1 VELVI
6 TPHGEMRVGGDD
18 AQLDDPIA
26 RAFAKGTGPGLL
38 HLGTAALDAD
48 LSASLAFGRRIAR
61 AYFMRLGAAAD
72 DDTRVLPTITP
83 ESTLL
88 AELCLAVPP
97 MQGSEYLTPES
108 LQRAWSSLHDTTR
121 EHVDA
126 AGTTLQTWFERHA
139 PTYNTLGHIVFHL
152 AEHKADP
159 ERPFAFMASWAA
171 AVGEGARVQ
180 HVPLGRAVEQAEGD
194 RKALLTML
202 RPLAAAAKS
211 SAWTQTM
218 VESRAVYQPRA
229 WTAEEAFAMLR
240 EIPPLRAAGIT
251 VRMPPG
257 WAQGRPP
264 RARVAA
270 KVGAKIGSAGKSGVG
285 FDAMLDFDVA
295 LAIDGEPLSR
305 AEAKALLAGAAGL
318 RQLRG
323 RWIEVDPEQLAET
336 LARYESVQKTA
347 KAGGISFAAAL
358 RMLATSTD
366 DDTAGATEAEP
377 WSLVSAGP
385 WLADVFARLRSP
397 EASGAADPGAALHAD
412 LRPYQKAGV
421 SWLWTLWSLGTG
433 GCLADDMGLGKTVQ
447 VIALFLLVSRARE
460 SRAHHIVVAPASLLD
475 NWLRELQRFAPSLRV
490 AIAHASRPTDVAIDD
505 ADVVLTTYG
514 TLQRQPELTAREWT
528 IAVIDEAQAIKNPA
542 AKQTRAVKQLR
553 ARMRLA
559 LTGTPVENR
568 LGDLW
573 SVLDFACPGLLGGA
587 KEFATFTKSL
597 AKRSTYAPLRELC
610 RPWILRRL
618 KSDRRVITDLP
629 DKTELDVACGLS
641 KLQAA
646 LYRDAV
652 DGLARELAS
661 AEGTKRRGLVLAYLM
676 RLKQICNHPSQ
687 FSGDGAWREP
697 DSGKLVRLRELA
709 EEIAAR
715 QEKVLVF
722 TQFRETCDPLAD
734 HLARVFGRAGLVLH
748 GDVGI
753 RKRGA
758 LVEQFA
764 AEDGPPFFVLSLR
777 AGGTGLNLTA
787 ASHVIHFDRWWN
799 PAVENQATDRAYRI
813 GQRKNVLVHRFVCR
827 GTIEDKIAEM
837 LVDKRGLADNVLA
850 GDGEVALTEL
860 PTDELLR
867 LVRLD
872 VHRVGTVE

>member
-1 VELVI
+1 MELEI
-6 TPHGEMRVGGDD
+6 NPHGEMRVGGDD

-72 DDTRVLPTITP
+72 DDTRVLPKITP

-305 AEAKALLAGAAGL
+305 AEAKALLVGTAGL

-336 LARYESVQKTA
+336 LARYESVQQTA

-366 DDTAGATEAEP
+366 DDAAGATEAEP
-377 WSLVSAGP
+377 
-385 WLADVFARLRSP
+385 
-397 EASGAADPGAALHAD
+397 
-412 LRPYQKAGV
+412 
-421 SWLWTLWSLGTG
+421 WSLGTG

-460 SRAHHIVVAPASLLD
+460 KRAHHIVVAPASLLD

-587 KEFATFTKSL
+587 KAFATFTKSL

-629 DKTELDVACGLS
+629 DKTEIDVACGLS

-722 TQFRETCDPLAD
+722 TPFRETCDPLAD

-748 GDVGI
+748 GEVGI

-837 LVDKRGLADNVLA
+837 LVDKRGLAQNVLA

-872 VHRVGTVE
+872 VHRVGAVE